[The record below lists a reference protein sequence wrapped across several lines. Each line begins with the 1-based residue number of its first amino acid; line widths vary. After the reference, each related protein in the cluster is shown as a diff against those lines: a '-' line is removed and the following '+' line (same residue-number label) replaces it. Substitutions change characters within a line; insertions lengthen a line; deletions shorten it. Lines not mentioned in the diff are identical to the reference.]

1 MMAMKQDDSEDVFY
15 LDLADKALELI
26 SARGVRYGSVAYRK
40 SKDLSMFL
48 KNGSLSVVSTDK
60 VSGISVRVSTGTGVG
75 FASTNRLTK
84 RGVEMA
90 AGRATSMAKA
100 FTGPTA
106 DLRTGKG
113 ETAKWSVRQKILLEN
128 IDTDEKIR
136 RISEIDAQAKVS
148 SRLKSF
154 RQVAYSESVTTKYYI
169 DTEGTRIKG
178 TDPKVEFN
186 ASIMLQSG
194 ADFEQTNLQLGYT
207 GGFEA
212 LDVLS
217 VEDCVRRE
225 IESLDRVLR
234 HGKSFKQGRYDLV
247 CGSEV
252 TGIACHESCGH
263 PMEADRIMGREA
275 SQAGKS
281 FVKLDSKGMR
291 IGSDLVTIVD
301 DPTLPNS
308 FGFYQYD
315 DEGVRARRRTLYDHG
330 LINEFLQNRESGSKS
345 GEGTNGAGRASS
357 FDSEPLVRMA
367 NTFLLPGDCD
377 NDEIIGDV
385 RNGVLLNSF
394 NEWNI
399 DDKRYNQKYVGREAY
414 MIENG
419 EITYPVRAPVLE
431 ITTPGFWSSVD
442 AVGKEMN
449 FSAGSCGKGDP
460 MQGMEVNMGGPMIRL
475 RAIALK

>member
-1 MMAMKQDDSEDVFY
+1 MKGSRGDEQSFF
-15 LDLADKALELI
+15 DLAEKTLELI
-26 SARGVRYGSVAYRK
+26 SVSGVRYGSVTYRR
-40 SKDLSMFL
+40 SKDLSMSF
-48 KNGSLSVVSTDK
+48 KNGSLSVISPDT
-60 VSGISVRVSTGTGVG
+60 VSGISVRVSTSDGVG

-84 RGVEMA
+84 AGVQFA
-90 AGRATSMAKA
+90 AKRAASMAKA
-100 FTGPTA
+100 CSGSSA

-113 ETAKWSVRQKILLEN
+113 EVARWDIRQKIPLESV
-128 IDTDEKIR
+128 DTDEKTR
-136 RISEIDAQAKVS
+136 RISEIDSLTKGS
-148 SRLKSF
+148 SKLKSF
-154 RQVAYSESVTTKYYI
+154 RQAAYSESVATKYYI
-169 DTEGTRIKG
+169 DTEGTRIEA

-186 ASIMLQSG
+186 SFVMLQNG

-212 LDVLS
+212 LDELR
-217 VEDCVRRE
+217 VEECARRE
-225 IESLDRVLR
+225 VETLDRVLR
-234 HGKSFKQGRYDLV
+234 HGKSFRPGRYDLV

-281 FVKLDSKGMR
+281 FVSLDSKGVR
-291 IGSDLVTIVD
+291 VGSELVTIVD

-308 FGFYQYD
+308 FGFYLYD
-315 DEGVRARRRTLYDHG
+315 DEGVKARRRTLYDHG
-330 LINEFLQNRESGSKS
+330 LINEFLQNRESGAKS
-345 GEGTNGAGRASS
+345 GAGTNGAARASS

-367 NTFLLPGDCD
+367 NTFLLPGEFD
-377 NDEIIGDV
+377 NDDIIGDV
-385 RNGVLLNSF
+385 KNGVLLNSF

-414 MIENG
+414 VIKNG
-419 EITYPVRAPVLE
+419 EISYPVRAPTLE

-442 AVGKEMN
+442 AVGKELS

-475 RAIALK
+475 RGIALK